1 VDAAVAAEVAVAERG
16 DRVGLAWRPEIA
28 APLARRFDQIDM
40 VEVVAE
46 NFMDPRGSAGL
57 RALAAE
63 VLVVLH
69 GVSLGLAS
77 AHPVDERRLAR
88 LARLAEAAHL
98 PVWSEHLAF
107 VRADGCE
114 IGHLAAPPR
123 TAATIDGT
131 LRNFARAR
139 AVVGTA
145 PVLENIATL
154 IDPPAST
161 MGECAWIGAIAK
173 HADATLLL
181 DLHNLYANALNF
193 GADPFA
199 MLMGFPLER
208 VRMVH
213 LSGGVWIGGHGERGG
228 QRGRLL
234 DDHLHDVPSP
244 VYELLESLAARVA
257 QPLDVIIERDGH
269 FPPLDDLLAQVRAA
283 RAALER
289 GRARAVRA
297 EERLAA

>member
-1 VDAAVAAEVAVAERG
+1 VAADAVADAEAAVA
-16 DRVGLAWRPEIA
+16 DRVGLGWRPEIA
-28 APLARRFDQIDM
+28 APLARRLDEIDL
-40 VEVVAE
+40 VEVIAE
-46 NFMDPRGSAGL
+46 NFMDRRGGAGL

-63 VLVVLH
+63 VPVVLH

-77 AHPVDERRLAR
+77 AQPVDERRLAR
-88 LARLAEAAHL
+88 LATLAEAARL

-107 VRADGCE
+107 VRAGGHE

-123 TAATIDGT
+123 TAATIEGT
-131 LRNFARAR
+131 LRNLARAR

-145 PVLENIATL
+145 PSLENIATL

-161 MGECAWIGAIAK
+161 MGECAWIGAIAR
-173 HADATLLL
+173 HADAALLL

-199 MLMGFPLER
+199 MLMALPLER

-213 LSGGVWIGGHGERGG
+213 LSGGVWIGGRNGERE
-228 QRGRLL
+228 RLL
-234 DDHLHDVPSP
+234 DDHVHDVPAA
-244 VYELLESLAARVA
+244 VFDLLEALGSRAPH
-257 QPLDVIIERDGH
+257 PLDVIIERDGH

-283 RAALER
+283 RAALAR
-289 GRARAVRA
+289 GRARAAQVVA
-297 EERLAA
+297 RLAA